1 MIISTCRVVVFGH
14 KVAANVVDECGE
26 ECGSNVVSVVK
37 NVVSVVKNVVDVV
50 KNVVSVVE
58 MW

>member
-14 KVAANVVDECGE
+14 KVAANVVDKCGE
-26 ECGSNVVSVVK
+26 ECGS